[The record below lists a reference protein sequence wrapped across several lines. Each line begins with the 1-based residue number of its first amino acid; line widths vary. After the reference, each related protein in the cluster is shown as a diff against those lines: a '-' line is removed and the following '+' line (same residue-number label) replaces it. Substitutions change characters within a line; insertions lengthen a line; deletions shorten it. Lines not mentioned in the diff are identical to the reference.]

1 MAKKKPITPYENLT
15 VKQQRFIDFY
25 DGNGTQAAEKAG
37 YKNPRQMASE
47 NLSKPDIQDAL
58 KNRESRRRKGHI
70 ADREERQAFWTKILR
85 GEETQPAVVG
95 TDGEGNSIVT
105 DIPPKMTDRLKAS
118 ELLGKSEADF
128 TDKPGVGRI
137 DPDDEI
143 IEIPIVFVEPPKRGE
158 DTEQEPPKQIPFEAR
173 LNFPGDHLTS

>member
-1 MAKKKPITPYENLT
+1 MGKKKPITPYENLT

-25 DGNGTQAAEKAG
+25 AGNGKQAAEKAG

-47 NLSKPDIQDAL
+47 NLSKPDIQHAL
-58 KNRESRRRKGHI
+58 KTREDRRRKGHI

-95 TDGEGNSIVT
+95 TDAKGNSIMKN
-105 DIPPKMTDRLKAS
+105 IPPKMTDRLKAS

-128 TDKPGVGRI
+128 TNKLGIGGVG
-137 DPDDEI
+137 DDGEI
-143 IEIPIVFVEPPKRGE
+143 KEIPIVFVSPPERVDDE
-158 DTEQEPPKQIPFEAR
+158 CETEIEHKQNVFEAR
-173 LNFPGDHLTS
+173 LPPPTG

>member
-47 NLSKPDIQDAL
+47 NLSKPDIQHAI
-58 KNRESRRRKGHI
+58 KTREDRRRKEHI
-70 ADREERQAFWTKILR
+70 ADREERQALWTKILR
-85 GEETQPAVVG
+85 GVEKQSVILG
-95 TDGEGNSIVT
+95 TDAEGNAIVQ
-105 DIPPKMTDRLKAS
+105 DIPPKLSDRLRAS

-128 TDKPGVGRI
+128 TDKLGVGGI
-137 DPDDEI
+137 DSDGKITKINIIGVESRARKDE
-143 IEIPIVFVEPPKRGE
+143 
-158 DTEQEPPKQIPFEAR
+158 
-173 LNFPGDHLTS
+173 